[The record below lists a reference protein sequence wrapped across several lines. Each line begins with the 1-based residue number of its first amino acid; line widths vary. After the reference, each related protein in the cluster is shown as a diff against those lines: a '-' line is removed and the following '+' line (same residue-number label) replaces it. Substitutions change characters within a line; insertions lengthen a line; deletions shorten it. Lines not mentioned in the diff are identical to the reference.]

1 MAAGISKKMKGSVH
15 LFYAA
20 ATLGVIFCVGFLW
33 KDTSDK
39 VDHLSLY
46 GDKHAAER
54 DAFVNK
60 MAEDIMSEYSPESVY
75 RGSCLGD
82 KGKNKNAESSPYDVL
97 SCGTYGQCF
106 EKGLRAA
113 QPFRHG
119 TNLNSPKQLDAF
131 YENGTVYGTV
141 EVERCPGKEQCTIA
155 VQECLCTGGYV
166 YDPIRMHQRVFD
178 GMVFDA
184 TDNSSKAVFK
194 PRPACVTLEES
205 TFNKATYQN
214 TSGVLFDKIVAFI
227 RAEIFQHGD
236 ELTIDEHTI
245 KSFYD
250 DAKQQDF
257 LKEIGAE
264 GFKDSTAL
272 TNIFAAYAKT
282 VENHQDIA
290 FNKHLLMATLI
301 IMLICLFYHTTI
313 IMWIFKHDFGHN
325 FIHGPVGR
333 AVYSMLT
340 FIAFFSILFLANG
353 AWQTG
358 MWTEYK
364 TDLSKAGFSPS
375 SAEGWESFDDD
386 NTKIMTRLWLAVF
399 FLCII
404 TFAGHIPLHY
414 DSATR
419 LFSHADAAA
428 IKELLSLTGDSSQAK
443 GKAKYFQM
451 KTTA

>member
-1 MAAGISKKMKGSVH
+1 MKAGVH
-15 LFYAA
+15 IFYAA
-20 ATLGVIFCVGFLW
+20 ATLGVIACVGVLW
-33 KDTSDK
+33 DKTADK
-39 VDHLSLY
+39 VDDLSLA
-46 GDKHAAER
+46 GDKHAANR
-54 DAFVNK
+54 DAFINK

-82 KGKNKNAESSPYDVL
+82 GGKNKNAESSPYDVL
-97 SCGTYGQCF
+97 YCGTYGQCF

-113 QPFRHG
+113 HPFKSA
-119 TNLNSPKQLDAF
+119 NSPVAKELDVF
-131 YENGTVYGTV
+131 YENGTSYDDTV
-141 EVERCPGKEQCTIA
+141 GVERCPGEEQCTVA
-155 VQECLCTGGYV
+155 VQECLCTDGYV
-166 YDPIRMHQRVFD
+166 YDPVRMHQRVFD
-178 GMVFDA
+178 GMFFNA
-184 TDNSSKAVFK
+184 TDNTSKAVFK
-194 PRPACVTLEES
+194 PRPACVTLDES
-205 TFNKATYQN
+205 SFNKATYQN

-227 RAEIFQHGD
+227 KDELFQHGG
-236 ELTIDEHTI
+236 ELTIDDHTV

-301 IMLICLFYHTTI
+301 IMIICLLYHTSI
-313 IMWIFKHDFGHN
+313 IVWIVKHDFGHD
-325 FIHGPVGR
+325 FVHGPVGR

-353 AWQTG
+353 AWQSG

-364 TDLSKAGFSPS
+364 TDLAKAGFSPS
-375 SAEGWESFDDD
+375 NAEGWESFDDD
-386 NTKIMTRLWLAVF
+386 HTDTMTHLWLAVF

-428 IKELLSLTGDSSQAK
+428 IKELLSLAGESSK
-443 GKAKYFQM
+443 KSSTSKYFQM
-451 KTTA
+451 TSSP